1 MALTNLFT
9 TKEDEEIATLLGKVN
24 LFEDLTLLERVK
36 IARYFRKKT
45 YSAGTAIFRE
55 GEAADR
61 MFVIR
66 DGAVKVT
73 KNVQGEEKV
82 LVNIVD
88 GNFIGEM
95 GLLEESP
102 RSASVIAISNVEMLE
117 LFRINLLQIVRSL
130 PAIGVKIMY
139 NFARILAQR
148 IRQSGERIKDLL
160 TWEYL
165 REQEK
170 DGP

>member
-1 MALTNLFT
+1 MALTHLFT
-9 TKEDEEIATLLGKVN
+9 TREDEEIARILGKVN
-24 LFEDLTLLERVK
+24 LFEDLTLLERVR
-36 IARYFRKKT
+36 IARFFRKKS
-45 YSAGTAIFRE
+45 YPSGTAIFRE
-55 GEAADR
+55 GETADR
-61 MFVIR
+61 MFIIR

-73 KNVQGEEKV
+73 KNIQGEEKT

-102 RSASVIAISNVEMLE
+102 RSASVFALTNVEMLE
-117 LFRINLLQIVRSL
+117 LFRINLLQIVRTM
-130 PAIGVKIMY
+130 PAIGVKIMFQ
-139 NFARILAQR
+139 FAKILSQR
-148 IRQSGERIKDLL
+148 IRQSGEKIKDLL

-165 REQEK
+165 REK